1 MELVFYNCEPQDAAK
16 ITNKI
21 LEKGL
26 AANVSV
32 IPGVQRR
39 YYQQDDIQQK
49 AQTMLLIYTRK
60 HLLNPLF
67 YLLGESSSDQPPA
80 IMALGMSSGY
90 KPSVDWLT
98 ETVPKDAAQ
107 AAVH

>member
-1 MELVFYNCEPQDAAK
+1 MELVFYNCAPQDAAK
-16 ITNKI
+16 ITSEI
-21 LEKGL
+21 LVKGL
-26 AANVSV
+26 AANVSA

-49 AQTMLLIYTRK
+49 GQTMLLIYTRK

-67 YLLGESSSDQPPA
+67 DLLASSSSDQPPP

-98 ETVPKDAAQ
+98 ETLPKNGAQ
-107 AAVH
+107 GGT